1 MSGQTTVSKQAPSPS
16 LTSSSAEPEQ
26 QTELVC
32 PECGSTHV
40 RRSQR
45 TGPSERFRG
54 LFGFYPYRCRG
65 CSSRFFL
72 KTSSN
77 LLRRPHTTG
86 PIKRFREILGLFTY
100 RWHEYL
106 SRFFRP
112 PGSGR
117 QSAEE
122 PGTARDGRCS
132 FGPAELLAS
141 WRSLLLDPG
150 HRPETR
156 SALRLPFRF
165 STPLILM
172 SSRLLYVLWL
182 VSILL
187 VVIGSLLPASSPVI
201 RAVGRLPVSQKVLHF
216 CAYTWMALLALLTI
230 KRRPLAVMA
239 ALSMI
244 LLGVA
249 LEFGQKAGTRPGIR
263 NPGHVH
269 QRIWGAYRHRHRH
282 PEPPYPACGQQQ
294 LTPLPHR
301 PRQPIPPP
309 LLQACIV

>member
-1 MSGQTTVSKQAPSPS
+1 MDKDTMSGQTTVSKQAPSPS

-112 PGSGR
+112 PR
-117 QSAEE
+117 KW
-122 PGTARDGRCS
+122 
-132 FGPAELLAS
+132 PAERRRAWHRTRRQMLVWAGGIVGFLAI
-141 WRSLLLDPG
+141 LYY
-150 HRPETR
+150 
-156 SALRLPFRF
+156 
-165 STPLILM
+165 LI
-172 SSRLLYVLWL
+172 RDT
-182 VSILL
+182 
-187 VVIGSLLPASSPVI
+187 GPK
-201 RAVGRLPVSQKVLHF
+201 QD
-216 CAYTWMALLALLTI
+216 
-230 KRRPLAVMA
+230 
-239 ALSMI
+239 
-244 LLGVA
+244 
-249 LEFGQKAGTRPGIR
+249 
-263 NPGHVH
+263 
-269 QRIWGAYRHRHRH
+269 
-282 PEPPYPACGQQQ
+282 
-294 LTPLPHR
+294 
-301 PRQPIPPP
+301 QP
-309 LLQACIV
+309 